1 MKIKDF
7 NSDKE
12 KNEEVK
18 SILDNAKENW
28 LEEENWLKKVLQ
40 EDIW

>member
-7 NSDKE
+7 NSIK

-18 SILDNAKENW
+18 SILDNAKEKG
-28 LEEENWLKKVLQ
+28 LEEEYWLKKVLQ
-40 EDIW
+40 EDSW

>member
-18 SILDNAKENW
+18 SILDNAKENG
-28 LEEENWLKKVLQ
+28 LEEEYWLKKVLQ
-40 EDIW
+40 EDS

>member
-18 SILDNAKENW
+18 SILDNAKENG